1 VSREA
6 AARGLTTRC
15 SLPSREKRYQI
26 LSRSAVF
33 ATNRKAA
40 TSPKVSEALY
50 VLFGRTNAQRATSD
64 TSRIYRAYRLESTS
78 LSARIASS
86 TPTRQNIQNSVDRH
100 NLVRVVSRTLRPPT
114 ATGRRTYM
122 SGEPSNEALGRFS
135 IRATRRAWRRQPS
148 PQGPSANKLLHHTI
162 TIKMR
167 THAHERRPAGPSSNA
182 FALLLQRETNNWL
195 ARTGTKS
202 LDIGCS
208 ATPYLTDD
216 PCSA

>member
-1 VSREA
+1 MFQTEPIASARGTRTLRSRAVSREA

-100 NLVRVVSRTLRPPT
+100 NLVRVVSRTLRPPPLQPDDGLT
-114 ATGRRTYM
+114 CPVSHQTKLSADSASGRHVAHGAD
-122 SGEPSNEALGRFS
+122 SQAP
-135 IRATRRAWRRQPS
+135 RAHRRINSCITRSR
-148 PQGPSANKLLHHTI
+148 
-162 TIKMR
+162 
-167 THAHERRPAGPSSNA
+167 
-182 FALLLQRETNNWL
+182 
-195 ARTGTKS
+195 
-202 LDIGCS
+202 
-208 ATPYLTDD
+208 
-216 PCSA
+216 